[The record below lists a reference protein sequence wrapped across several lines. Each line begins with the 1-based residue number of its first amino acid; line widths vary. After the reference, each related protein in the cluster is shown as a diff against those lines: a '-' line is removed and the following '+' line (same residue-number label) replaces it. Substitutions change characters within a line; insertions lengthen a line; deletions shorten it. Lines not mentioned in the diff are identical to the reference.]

1 MLKAV
6 LIDDE
11 ENGRIS
17 LRKKLETWCPDV
29 RLLGEANGAAEG
41 IELIEKFDPDIVF
54 LDIEMP
60 RVNGFEMLEKLSPV
74 SFHLVF
80 TTAHDQYAIEAIKNR
95 AFDYLL
101 KPVDIEELKTCIN
114 KVRKQTAEREARENR
129 GLPLSVNLPRRAF
142 NRITIPTIE
151 GLVFVEFDDI
161 LYVEAQSNYTIFH
174 LNRQPKLTVSKTLK
188 EVEEMLPADLFFRIH
203 HSHIVNLAFIRKYI
217 RGNGGQI
224 ELADGTQLDVS
235 RRRKEEFLRMIGQ

>member
-29 RLLGEANGAAEG
+29 RLLGEANGAVEG

-60 RVNGFEMLEKLSPV
+60 RVNGFEMLEKLAPI

-101 KPVDIEELKTCIN
+101 KPVDIEELKACVARI
-114 KVRKQTAEREARENR
+114 RKETADKEAGEKREKPVPVD
-129 GLPLSVNLPRRAF
+129 LQRRSF
-142 NRITIPTIE
+142 NRITIPTME
-151 GLVFVEFDDI
+151 GLEFVEFNDI

-174 LNRQPKLTVSKTLK
+174 LNRQPKMTVSKTLK
-188 EVEEMLPADLFFRIH
+188 EVEELLPDDLFFRIH

-224 ELADGTQLDVS
+224 ELSNGTQLDVS
-235 RRRKEEFLRMIGQ
+235 RRRKEEFLKVIGQ

>member
-60 RVNGFEMLEKLSPV
+60 RVNGFGMLEKLGPI

-101 KPVDIEELKTCIN
+101 KPVDIEELKTCVN
-114 KVRKQTAEREARENR
+114 KIRKETADREAKENR
-129 GLPLSVNLPRRAF
+129 ERPVSVDLPRRSF
-142 NRITIPTIE
+142 NRITIPTME

-161 LYVEAQSNYTIFH
+161 LYIEAQSNYTIFH
-174 LNRQPKLTVSKTLK
+174 LNKQPKLTVSKTLK
-188 EVEEMLPADLFFRIH
+188 EVEETLPGDLFFRIH

-217 RGNGGQI
+217 RGNGGHI
-224 ELADGTQLDVS
+224 ELSDGTQLDVS
-235 RRRKEEFLRMIGQ
+235 RRRKEEFLKVIGQ